1 MNKCVDSEQIDSYNE
16 LEQMLKERCISDDMA
31 DALRMFAQAAVD
43 TADTLKR
50 FAELCSTQIEEGKE
64 IAINIRTKKEAL
76 QELSGI
82 KTNKQKVKHIKV
94 QTKQKEVTEC
104 TYQSLHAD
112 LLLVFC

>member
-1 MNKCVDSEQIDSYNE
+1 MNKSVDSGHVEKICRVMFHTDRRR
-16 LEQMLKERCISDDMA
+16 ERNC
-31 DALRMFAQAAVD
+31 
-43 TADTLKR
+43 
-50 FAELCSTQIEEGKE
+50 
-64 IAINIRTKKEAL
+64 NIRTKKEAL

-82 KTNKQKVKHIKV
+82 KTNKQKVEHIKV